1 MFLGKKKD
9 FNKSKNDGRFYLP
22 GEEINIGNRDLFN
35 DWNSSKKNSFLF
47 GQTRVA
53 LGILGFIFAYGIVA
67 LRLTDLCVLSQ
78 WTDEPVK
85 NSYVNPIKIHRAD
98 IVDVNGT
105 IVATS
110 LPTQDL
116 DLNPSKLLKPKAT
129 AEKLVEI
136 FPDWKDKFETTYYKL
151 KNSRKHITLRRNLTP
166 NQQSKIMALGNP
178 GLEFRDDEKRV
189 WPHKN
194 LMGHV
199 VGLVDIDNNG
209 IAGVEKG
216 LNERIISSDLPLK
229 LTIDLGVQDS
239 VRNIL
244 LKYTKKF
251 MAQGATAVLMNANT
265 AEVVAMV
272 SLPDYDPNNVV
283 SSKGMFNLATSQ
295 IYEPGS
301 VLKVFNTA
309 MALESGKVKINEKF
323 DTVQP
328 LKLKYN
334 TIKEFHGKGR
344 PLDVKEILVYSS
356 NVGSARM
363 ALQAGYNEQHSF
375 LERINMLKKIDMELV
390 ETAKPLVMREEKWKK
405 DPAAIATIGFGYGL
419 SVSPLHL
426 AAGFA
431 AIVNGGLYNNPTI
444 INGKYNPNNSVR
456 VLSDNTSKQMRKLLR
471 AVVTEGTGG
480 NADVKG
486 YEVGGKTGTANKQD
500 ENGRYIAKHVRSTF
514 VSAFPMSAPKYVLVV
529 MIDDPKGLEETFRH
543 TEAGWNAVP
552 AAGEIIATV
561 APQLNVSANI
571 DLDEK
576 RQSKIIEAA
585 FGR

>member
-1 MFLGKKKD
+1 MIFD
-9 FNKSKNDGRFYLP
+9 KNRRLKRTRQSDQFYLP
-22 GEEINIGNRDLFN
+22 GEEINIAGSDLFSQ
-35 DWNSSKKNSFLF
+35 WNNENKGNIFAGRARVLF
-47 GQTRVA
+47 S
-53 LGILGFIFAYGIVA
+53 IFCFICAYGIVG
-67 LRLTDLCVLSQ
+67 LRLTDLCVLSN
-78 WTDEPVK
+78 WNEE
-85 NSYVNPIKIHRAD
+85 PIKSTYIQPVTLHRAD

-116 DLNPSKLLKPKAT
+116 DVNPAKLLKPKAT
-129 AEKLVEI
+129 AEKMVEI
-136 FPDWKDKFETTYYKL
+136 FPDWKDKFDFIYERL
-151 KNSRKHITLRRNLTP
+151 KKSRKHITLRRNLTP
-166 NQQSKIMALGNP
+166 NEQSKIMALGNP
-178 GLEFRDDEKRV
+178 GLEFRCDEKRV
-189 WPHKN
+189 YPHKN

-209 IAGVEKG
+209 VAGLEKG
-216 LNERIISSDLPLK
+216 LNDRITSSNLPLK
-229 LTIDLGVQDS
+229 LTIDIGVQDS

-244 LKYTKKF
+244 LKYNKKF
-251 MAQGATAVLMNANT
+251 MAQGATAILMNANT
-265 AEVVAMV
+265 AEIVAMV
-272 SLPDYDPNNVV
+272 SVPDYDPNNVT
-283 SSKGMFNLATSQ
+283 SSKGMFNLATSR

-309 MALESGKVKINEKF
+309 MALESGKVKIHEKF

-390 ETAKPLVMREEKWKK
+390 ETAIPLVMKEDKWKRS
-405 DPAAIATIGFGYGL
+405 DSAVATIGFGYGL

-426 AAGFA
+426 AAAFA
-431 AIVNGGLYNNPTI
+431 AVVNGGLYNVPTI
-444 INGKYNPNNSVR
+444 VNGKYNANNSVR

-480 NADVKG
+480 NANVLG

-500 ENGRYIAKHVRSTF
+500 EHGHYIAKHVHSTF
-514 VSAFPMSAPKYVLVV
+514 MAAFPMSAPKYVLVV
-529 MIDDPKGLEETFRH
+529 MIDDPKSLEETFGH

-561 APQLNVSANI
+561 APQLGVYANV

-576 RQSKIIEAA
+576 RQHKIIEAA
-585 FGR
+585 FER